1 MTIDMISESARKI
14 CRKYDETDPYR
25 LAKAMKIIIRFVP
38 MGFYKGCCKG
48 FFMVHRR
55 IKHIMAARYGCWRKA
70 ILPNKTALICPLFNH
85 SFYDIV
91 KINRNM
97 EC

>member
-38 MGFYKGCCKG
+38 MGFYKAQ
-48 FFMVHRR
+48 
-55 IKHIMAARYGCWRKA
+55 IASASWTPA
-70 ILPNKTALICPLFNH
+70 
-85 SFYDIV
+85 
-91 KINRNM
+91 
-97 EC
+97 